1 MVYPEEPFW
10 ALPMVSGLYE
20 DRDYRGKSNYF
31 DEYDLILYFI
41 CIVIYS

>member
-20 DRDYRGKSNYF
+20 DRDYRGKIKSY
-31 DEYDLILYFI
+31 LK
-41 CIVIYS
+41 